1 MKRVGG
7 GFDRVQLDVSC
18 WGVGVVRRNPDA
30 KWKLSLEEIERLT
43 VVQAEILE
51 SHAKLVRPGGKLVYA
66 TCSILPAENERKVE
80 KFLAAHAGEWMMEE
94 ELHIRT
100 GQSPG
105 SDGFYAARLGRGESV
120 VSVQKSEETP
130 PPIPI

>member
-1 MKRVGG
+1 VL
-7 GFDRVQLDVSC
+7 LDVPCS
-18 WGVGVVRRNPDA
+18 GLGVVRRNPDA

-66 TCSILPAENERKVE
+66 TCSILPAENERQVE
-80 KFLAAHAGEWMMEE
+80 KFLAAHAGEWVLEE
-94 ELHIRT
+94 ELHIRP

-105 SDGFYAARLGRGESV
+105 SDGFYAARLGRGEVKAPDASGM
-120 VSVQKSEETP
+120 STTAESAEAEE
-130 PPIPI
+130 